1 MLLMFLLNAY
11 IIFNTKYREVISC
24 QLTQIS
30 ELFPVH
36 VMDFH
41 KKNDVKTFI

>member
-1 MLLMFLLNAY
+1 MPIY
-11 IIFNTKYREVISC
+11 IIFNTKYREVIPC
-24 QLTQIS
+24 QLTQTS

-41 KKNDVKTFI
+41 KKKNDVKTFI